1 MFNALSLRANA
12 AALAL
17 IAGAVF
23 TGGCDLI
30 DAFSDSGDT
39 LITVFANHHATPE
52 NGAVPDRGGDGDL
65 RVFENDEGWT
75 VHLAD
80 GLITTT
86 GVTLH
91 RCDGAQAPVEFYFGS
106 VAEDLRSAD
115 LDRKTLGGTEV
126 GAAEFCGVT
135 VHYAPFSAQLD
146 EAPASMDAAVVDG
159 LTIYL
164 HGFAEKGDARV
175 TFTIEVDQSV
185 DAYADLSARPAG
197 ALRIRGNESFPVE
210 MTVSKTYDR
219 FFDGIDFATV
229 TPEDLQAQALAI
241 VELETRIEVGT

>member
-1 MFNALSLRANA
+1 MFNLSSIRASA

-17 IAGAVF
+17 AASALI

-30 DAFSDSGDT
+30 DAFSDPGDT

-52 NGAVPDRGGDGDL
+52 NGAVPHRGDAGDY

-75 VHLAD
+75 VQLTD
-80 GLITTT
+80 GLITTS

-115 LDRKTLGGTEV
+115 LDRRTLGGTEV
-126 GAAEFCGVT
+126 GASEFCGVT
-135 VHYAPFSAQLD
+135 VHYAPFSAQRD

-159 LTIYL
+159 LTVYL
-164 HGFAEKGDARV
+164 AGVAEKDGQRV
-175 TFTIEVDQSV
+175 PFTIEVEQSV
-185 DAYADLSARPAG
+185 DAFADLSARP
-197 ALRIRGNESFPVE
+197 LRIRGNESFPIE

-219 FFDGIDFATV
+219 FFDGVDFDTLD
-229 TPEDLQAQALAI
+229 EDDLEAQALAI
-241 VELETRIEVGT
+241 VELETRVDVGS